1 MRTPLLRSAAPLL
14 AVALLA
20 GCDTTLPWT
29 EQDTAPDGTGGTGG
43 TTTCTTAP
51 VSAPFVVSPSSLS
64 FQATAG
70 GADPAPQTFTLE
82 LSGGQTSPFYSCIAT
97 NDAPIS
103 WITWTPTKGCT
114 LPTTVQVTMH
124 AAGLPSGT
132 TKSGTL
138 LFQTVPCNQS
148 AQYQGR
154 VPVTF
159 TVN

>member
-1 MRTPLLRSAAPLL
+1 MRTPLLRSSALLL
-14 AVALLA
+14 ACALLA
-20 GCDTTLPWT
+20 ACDTTLPWT
-29 EQDTAPDGTGGTGG
+29 EQDTAPAGGTGG

-51 VSAPFVVSPSSLS
+51 VSAPFAVSTPSLS

-70 GADPAPQTFTLE
+70 GADPAPQTFTLG
-82 LSGGQTSPFYSCIAT
+82 LSGGQSSPFYSCIAT

-103 WITWTPTKGCT
+103 WITWTPSKGCS
-114 LPTTVQVTMH
+114 LPATVQVTMH
-124 AAGLPSGT
+124 AAGIAPGT

-138 LFQTVPCNQS
+138 IFQTVPCSQY

-154 VPVTF
+154 VSVAF